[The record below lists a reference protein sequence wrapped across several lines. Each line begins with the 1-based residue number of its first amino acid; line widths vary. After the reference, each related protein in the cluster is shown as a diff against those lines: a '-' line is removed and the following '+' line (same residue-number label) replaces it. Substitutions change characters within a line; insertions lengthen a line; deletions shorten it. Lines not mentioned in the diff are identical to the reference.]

1 MNTDFFMIVC
11 APVLAVVTF
20 IIRKFV
26 VEQEKRINDEK
37 QQRMYDYILKEQIIM
52 RQHEIDKMY
61 YKAMLRT
68 ERPRKKNRLCPNCG
82 APVSEKSDCEYCGIY
97 YGG

>member
-26 VEQEKRINDEK
+26 VEQEQRINDEK
-37 QQRMYDYILKEQIIM
+37 QHMYDYILKEQIIM

>member
-26 VEQEKRINDEK
+26 VEQEQRINDEK
-37 QQRMYDYILKEQIIM
+37 QRMYDYILKEQIIM

-61 YKAMLRT
+61 YRAMLRT

>member
-26 VEQEKRINDEK
+26 VEQEQRINDEK
-37 QQRMYDYILKEQIIM
+37 QRMYDYILKEQIIM

-61 YKAMLRT
+61 YKAMLQT

>member
-26 VEQEKRINDEK
+26 VEQEQRINDEK
-37 QQRMYDYILKEQIIM
+37 QRMYDYILKEQIIM

>member
-37 QQRMYDYILKEQIIM
+37 QRMHDYIIKEQIIM